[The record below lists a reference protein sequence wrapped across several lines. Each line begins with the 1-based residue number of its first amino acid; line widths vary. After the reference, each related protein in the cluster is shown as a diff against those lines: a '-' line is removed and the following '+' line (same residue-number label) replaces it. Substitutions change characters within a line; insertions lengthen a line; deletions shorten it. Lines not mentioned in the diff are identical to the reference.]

1 MRWSMPVS
9 REILD
14 HVRHSRRHSSWGKIS
29 NRKLR
34 LSPVSASWVSLFD
47 PYDPFR
53 ALIADRVGHQI
64 GSQLKQALI
73 QAKLPHSRDMVVF
86 VPPGNMA
93 FWKLQH
99 ECTAQPFFVPA
110 TVSAPM
116 INGLQPQG
124 ECPTPQDGWFG
135 YGPYSE
141 SSRSQP
147 LSDTELCEKAVW
159 LGFARVAIIDSP
171 EQVRALNCK

>member
-1 MRWSMPVS
+1 
-9 REILD
+9 
-14 HVRHSRRHSSWGKIS
+14 
-29 NRKLR
+29 
-34 LSPVSASWVSLFD
+34 VSLFD

-110 TVSAPM
+110 TVS
-116 INGLQPQG
+116 
-124 ECPTPQDGWFG
+124 TPR
-135 YGPYSE
+135 STA
-141 SSRSQP
+141 SSLRGNV
-147 LSDTELCEKAVW
+147 L
-159 LGFARVAIIDSP
+159 
-171 EQVRALNCK
+171 